1 MQMLTQPFLEFNTN
15 TKRIRICPRG
25 TKMGFENGFGPTF
38 APIKTHIRRRRLNS
52 AEIWNTMK
60 KYVSLFFDFIILCIL
75 ETNYGD
81 G

>member
-1 MQMLTQPFLEFNTN
+1 
-15 TKRIRICPRG
+15 
-25 TKMGFENGFGPTF
+25 MGFENGFGPTF
-38 APIKTHIRRRRLNS
+38 APIKTHIRIRRLNS